1 MAAAIRCGVN
11 SIGFVGR
18 GFNRGIR
25 LPLTKGLQP
34 LKLPRTALLS
44 ATAAPAPSNR
54 CHFFIAHLIQLVMN
68 LFDELQIRDVL
79 LRNRIVV
86 SPMCQYSS
94 TDGFANDWH
103 LVHLGSRA
111 VGGASLIFTEACAVS
126 PEGRISPQDLGIW
139 KDDHIT
145 FLSRITQFLLGQ
157 GTVPGIQLAHAGRK
171 GSTARPWEPG
181 GFVPESQGG
190 WKPVAPS
197 AIPFSDNYAKPAAL
211 DAAGIQKVIKDFAAA
226 AARALQAG
234 FKVIEIHSAHG
245 YLLHEFLSPLANQ
258 RSDSYGSSLENRTR
272 LLREVVT
279 AVRRVWPAGFPLF
292 VRISASDWVPGGW
305 DLEQSVALAESLAPL
320 GVDLI
325 DCSSGG
331 MVPNAQIPVAPGY
344 QVPFAAEIRERTGIM
359 TGAVGMITSAR
370 QADTILDQGKA
381 DVVILAREFLRQP
394 YWPLAV
400 ARDLGFA
407 VSWPVQYLRAAPDR
421 TPPREPIKLPTN
433 PSAQAEHDETQE

>member
-1 MAAAIRCGVN
+1 M
-11 SIGFVGR
+11 GR
-18 GFNRGIR
+18 GFSRRIT

-54 CHFFIAHLIQLVMN
+54 CHFFIAHLIQLIMN

-139 KDDHIT
+139 KDDHIS

-245 YLLHEFLSPLANQ
+245 YLLHEFVSPLANQ
-258 RSDSYGSSLENRTR
+258 RSDSYGGSLENRTR

-292 VRISASDWVPGGW
+292 VRISASDWVSGGW

-320 GVDLI
+320 GVDLV

>member
-1 MAAAIRCGVN
+1 LAAAIRCGVN

-18 GFNRGIR
+18 GFSRGIT
-25 LPLTKGLQP
+25 LPPTKGLQP
-34 LKLPRTALLS
+34 LKLPRTALLW

-54 CHFFIAHLIQLVMN
+54 CHFFIAHLIQLIMN
-68 LFDELQIRDVL
+68 LFDELQIREVL

-139 KDDHIT
+139 KDDHIS

-258 RSDSYGSSLENRTR
+258 RSDSYGGSPENRTR
-272 LLREVVT
+272 LLREVVS

-400 ARDLGFA
+400 ARDLGFP